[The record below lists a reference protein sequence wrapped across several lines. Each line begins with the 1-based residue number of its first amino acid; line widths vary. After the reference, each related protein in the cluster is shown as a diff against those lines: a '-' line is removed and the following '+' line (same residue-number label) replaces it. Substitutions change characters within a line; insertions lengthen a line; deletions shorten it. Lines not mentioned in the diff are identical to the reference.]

1 MNSEKDEIRKPI
13 PPPPSANLGTNAS
26 SHSETTASSDASGAK
41 GSTTSSS
48 SGNTKSKKPLPAPPT
63 FDPSSIK
70 VPLIN
75 TSTGT
80 TGTSKNN
87 TVTKSTLDLNLPKP
101 PPLLLPLPTK
111 KNANKASDVSSD
123 AATPHKSNRSS
134 IISSS
139 YTKPFHKNQH
149 IPVQHTSASSHQQ
162 HDNKEATTTHIH
174 STVEGLPTLESA
186 PSSVNLS
193 IHEHEHEPLNSNLE
207 SATRNSNDHILKE
220 AASAVSAMTASSKFN
235 TFQDDGI
242 TIPHHDKDQDK
253 NNDHENDND
262 DDDDDD
268 DDEPTIPHHPKR
280 NYRYTQQ
287 PPHNLLTYT
296 QRSIP
301 ILVIPSPKAKLIAA
315 KNNLSLSDLLNGLGN
330 SMVKES
336 PAILGKLA
344 PIRGVNR
351 LVHLKWDMVSFMFM
365 ENFGY
370 DVTDDDLNMD
380 MGSSVQGNE
389 TANTNADT
397 KNNVNLPPVDAG
409 MEWEKRLGFASEV
422 WGKEEDFASL
432 EKEIESSIF
441 QRNSMHDDDDDRDP
455 NDFTSQDVI
464 PDNGF
469 SLLSQYKT
477 PWYARFRHGINQQ
490 TSHQRCS
497 MMHCPPVVLYV
508 GTSSEGIQGL
518 EDLLARDDAI
528 TKHLPEEFRNGLFN
542 FNSMREQYLILHDED
557 GHGHGHGHAQG
568 GDGDE
573 TGARTGDGPFDE
585 VKLLQNMRNRFGP
598 GCAAVVRVNT
608 NTNVNTTGAAS
619 SDQEEDTLWDESLT
633 PDTPRSQLD
642 FTRSMHKTRGA
653 LLSSRDKLSL
663 RRFISHMTTT
673 VVIPAIERRIYELNV
688 EVTNHKKG
696 VKNVFKS
703 FWRKPKDVGGL
714 NSSVHG
720 SAIMNQSVTKNKAGG
735 GDNGPDS
742 VPYAYDSI
750 ESQTRLLADTLFLIR
765 DYEGA
770 LGMYRLVKDDYK
782 HDHKLLHNA
791 SAHEMMA
798 LSMHLTDL
806 STGYRST
813 REIIQCIDTAFSL
826 YSAAAEEE
834 RLKNGGSRPLVAPIA
849 TRCVTRLSLL
859 LSATRMLC
867 QGRDMETADYLAS
880 ASSNETSLGAAIL
893 LEQSSGHYHRAG
905 MYRKFAFHILMAGH
919 MFRSAGQEA
928 HSVRCF
934 ASALSVYHGGDRY
947 WPELFNHLTSALAG
961 QLYTMK
967 RMQLS
972 LQLYAKLVGTTGG
985 GRVSVRS
992 QQKFL
997 DHLVTICRSFSADA
1011 LESSKRMKSAYYG
1024 NTTAHWD
1031 EAREIILGTPNVTQI
1046 LEIPN
1051 MNLPKIIDSS
1061 ITVENSFQ
1069 SSDGKDIGEDF
1080 MTFGK
1085 AADGLDSM
1093 WQGLMCCA
1101 EAELRIGSRTTE
1113 QSSIDFTNSV
1123 LEEIEEEEKK
1133 LQTKS
1138 RLKKMSNKAE
1148 APPTRAKLEPIS
1160 VSFDVSNPLS
1170 IMVPI
1175 SSMQLVARLTH
1186 SKTQRVYTNIESLDI
1201 ASSDNDEKS
1210 SKKWKFTGS
1219 EKLFEVADFSRI
1231 SPATDSN
1238 ENIWHSGCAND
1249 VDPYFLVSKGQIAME
1264 PRSTSRISLELCP
1277 LAMGDLE
1284 IVGVRCKVFN
1294 GIWVFHKFKV
1304 KGPLLHN
1311 NAFNRANRIRGPPR
1325 LLLTKIES
1333 NMPSISV
1340 DIIQR
1345 FENGIKPVVLQG
1357 QVSKWILRVSNQGA
1371 AHATNLCLKTNV
1383 PWFNIRCNSAV
1394 AECDEVSYCIGPS
1407 GTMMRLPLGRNN
1419 IPTETLAPGQT
1430 LDIPIEIRTS
1440 GGGRQE
1446 LYMLFRY
1453 ELFEKRSASKSLPPK
1468 PKTRWLRKM
1477 VSVAVYPSLTLA
1489 ASITPS
1495 FSNKKDCILS
1505 VEVSF
1510 DRSEPHFPSLQ
1521 LNLIKFYVAL
1531 RLQITAVTRKQQL
1544 KLPWIRLALQARI
1557 TRSNLW

>member
-1 MNSEKDEIRKPI
+1 MNSGNDEIRKPI

-41 GSTTSSS
+41 SSTSSNVS
-48 SGNTKSKKPLPAPPT
+48 TKSKKPLPAPPT

-75 TSTGT
+75 TGTGSVTGT
-80 TGTSKNN
+80 GTGTGTGTSKNS
-87 TVTKSTLDLNLPKP
+87 TVIKSTLDLNFPKP
-101 PPLLLPLPTK
+101 PPMLLPLPTK
-111 KNANKASDVSSD
+111 KNVIKSSDVSSG
-123 AATPHKSNRSS
+123 AATSSSSNSS
-134 IISSS
+134 SISSS

-149 IPVQHTSASSHQQ
+149 IPVQHTSSHL
-162 HDNKEATTTHIH
+162 HEKETTTHIH
-174 STVEGLPTLESA
+174 STIEELPNLESA

-193 IHEHEHEPLNSNLE
+193 THEPLNSNLK
-207 SATRNSNDHILKE
+207 SATRNANDHILKE

-242 TIPHHDKDQDK
+242 TIPHYDKDQTK
-253 NNDHENDND
+253 DHDVDND
-262 DDDDDD
+262 
-268 DDEPTIPHHPKR
+268 EPNIPHHPKR

-287 PPHNLLTYT
+287 PPHHLLTYT

-301 ILVIPSPKAKLIAA
+301 ILVLPSPKAKLIAA

-336 PAILGKLA
+336 PTILGKLA

-380 MGSSVQGNE
+380 MDSVQGND
-389 TANTNADT
+389 TANSDA
-397 KNNVNLPPVDAG
+397 KNNVSPVDAG

-422 WGKEEDFASL
+422 WEEEEDFASL
-432 EKEIESSIF
+432 EKEIESMF
-441 QRNSMHDDDDDRDP
+441 QRNSMHDDDENHDP
-455 NDFTSQDVI
+455 SDFTSQDVI

-490 TSHQRCS
+490 TSHQRYS

-518 EDLLARDDAI
+518 EDLLARDDAT
-528 TKHLPEEFRNGLFN
+528 TKHLPEEFRNGMFN
-542 FNSMREQYLILHDED
+542 FNSMREQYLILHDE
-557 GHGHGHGHAQG
+557 HGHVQG
-568 GDGDE
+568 GDG
-573 TGARTGDGPFDE
+573 TGSGSGDGPFDE
-585 VKLLQNMRNRFGP
+585 VKLLQDMRNRFGP
-598 GCAAVVRVNT
+598 GCAAVVRVNS
-608 NTNVNTTGAAS
+608 NTNANTTGAAS
-619 SDQEEDTLWDESLT
+619 SAQEEDALWDESLT

-653 LLSSRDKLSL
+653 LLSSRDKLAL

-673 VVIPAIERRIYELNV
+673 VVIPAIERRIYELNA

-720 SAIMNQSVTKNKAGG
+720 SVIMNQSATKNKAGG
-735 GDNGPDS
+735 GDNGPNS

-770 LGMYRLVKDDYK
+770 LSMYRLVKDDYK

-834 RLKNGGSRPLVAPIA
+834 RMNNGGSRPLVAPIA

-867 QGRDMETADYLAS
+867 QGRDMETADSLAS

-1031 EAREIILGTPNVTQI
+1031 EAREIILVTPNVTQI

-1085 AADGLDSM
+1085 AADGLDSV

-1101 EAELRIGSRTTE
+1101 EAELRIGSKRTME

-1133 LQTKS
+1133 LQTKA

-1186 SKTQRVYTNIESLDI
+1186 SKTHRVYTNIESLDI
-1201 ASSDNDEKS
+1201 ASSDDDEKS

-1238 ENIWHSGCAND
+1238 ENIWHSGSANE
-1249 VDPYFLVSKGQIAME
+1249 VDPYFLVSKGQMAME

-1345 FENGIKPVVLQG
+1345 YENGIKPVVLQG

-1383 PWFNIRCNSAV
+1383 PWFNICCNSAV

-1419 IPTETLAPGQT
+1419 SPTETLAPGQT

-1446 LYMLFRY
+1446 FYMLFRY
-1453 ELFEKRSASKSLPPK
+1453 ELFEKPSASKPLLPLK

-1495 FSNKKDCILS
+1495 FSNKKECILS
-1505 VEVSF
+1505 VEVSY
-1510 DRSEPHFPSLQ
+1510 DRSEPHILSSMQ
-1521 LNLIKFYVAL
+1521 LNLIKFYVAF
-1531 RLQITAVTRKQQL
+1531 RLQITAVTRKLQL
-1544 KLPWIRLALQARI
+1544 KLPLIKLALQART

>member
-1 MNSEKDEIRKPI
+1 MNSENDDIRKSI
-13 PPPPSANLGTNAS
+13 PPPPSAILSTNAS
-26 SHSETTASSDASGAK
+26 SHSESTAASDTSGAK
-41 GSTTSSS
+41 SSTSTSCSVN
-48 SGNTKSKKPLPAPPT
+48 NTKSKKPLPAPPK

-75 TSTGT
+75 TTGA
-80 TGTSKNN
+80 SKNS

-111 KNANKASDVSSD
+111 KNAIKASAVSSG
-123 AATPHKSNRSS
+123 AAIPSTSN
-134 IISSS
+134 SSS
-139 YTKPFHKNQH
+139 YTKPIQKNQH
-149 IPVQHTSASSHQQ
+149 IPVQHTSSHQ
-162 HDNKEATTTHIH
+162 HEKDATTHIH
-174 STVEGLPTLESA
+174 STVEGLPTLESS
-186 PSSVNLS
+186 PPSVNAS
-193 IHEHEHEPLNSNLE
+193 TPTHESLNSNLK
-207 SATRNSNDHILKE
+207 STTRNTTDHILKE

-242 TIPHHDKDQDK
+242 TIQQDQDK
-253 NNDHENDND
+253 DHDHD
-262 DDDDDD
+262 HDQ
-268 DDEPTIPHHPKR
+268 PTIPHHPKR

-287 PPHNLLTYT
+287 PPHHLLTYT

-301 ILVIPSPKAKLIAA
+301 ILVLPSPKAKMIAR

-370 DVTDDDLNMD
+370 DVTDDDLNVNMD
-380 MGSSVQGNE
+380 MDTSVQENE
-389 TANTNADT
+389 TANVDT
-397 KNNVNLPPVDAG
+397 KNNVPPVDAG
-409 MEWEKRLGFASEV
+409 TEWEKRLGFASEV
-422 WGKEEDFASL
+422 WEEEEDFESL
-432 EKEIESSIF
+432 EKEIESMF
-441 QRNSMHDDDDDRDP
+441 HGNSMHDDDGKHHDP

-464 PDNGF
+464 PDSGF

-490 TSHQRCS
+490 TSHQRYS

-508 GTSSEGIQGL
+508 ATSSEGIQGL
-518 EDLLARDDAI
+518 EDLLSRDDAT

-542 FNSMREQYLILHDED
+542 FNSMREQYLILHDE
-557 GHGHGHGHAQG
+557 HAQG
-568 GDGDE
+568 EDADG
-573 TGARTGDGPFDE
+573 TGTSDGPFDE
-585 VKLLQNMRNRFGP
+585 VTLLQDMRNRFGP
-598 GCAAVVRVNT
+598 GCAAVVRVNS
-608 NTNVNTTGAAS
+608 NTNANTNGAAS
-619 SDQEEDTLWDESLT
+619 SAQEEDAVWDECLT

-703 FWRKPKDVGGL
+703 FWRKPKDVAGL

-720 SAIMNQSVTKNKAGG
+720 SANMNQGATKNKAGG
-735 GDNGPDS
+735 GDNGPTS

-813 REIIQCIDTAFSL
+813 REIIQYIDTAFSL

-867 QGRDMETADYLAS
+867 QGRDMETADSLAS

-1024 NTTAHWD
+1024 NNTSHWD
-1031 EAREIILGTPNVTQI
+1031 EVREIILVTPNVSQI

-1085 AADGLDSM
+1085 AADGLESV
-1093 WQGLMCCA
+1093 WQSLTCCA
-1101 EAELRIGSRTTE
+1101 EAELRVGSKRTTE

-1133 LQTKS
+1133 LQTKA
-1138 RLKKMSNKAE
+1138 RLKKISNKAE

-1186 SKTQRVYTNIESLDI
+1186 SKTHRVYTNIESLDI
-1201 ASSDNDEKS
+1201 ASSDDDEKRT
-1210 SKKWKFTGS
+1210 KKWKFTGS
-1219 EKLFEVADFSRI
+1219 EKFFEVADFSRI

-1238 ENIWHSGCAND
+1238 ENIWLSGSANE
-1249 VDPYFLVSKGQIAME
+1249 VDPYFLVSKGQMAME
-1264 PRSTSRISLELCP
+1264 PRSTNRISLELCP

-1284 IVGVRCKVFN
+1284 IVGARCKIFN
-1294 GIWVFHKFKV
+1294 EIWVFHKFKV

-1311 NAFNRANRIRGPPR
+1311 NAFNRANRIRGPP
-1325 LLLTKIES
+1325 LLLQTKIES

-1345 FENGIKPVVLQG
+1345 YENGIKPVVLQG

-1371 AHATNLCLKTNV
+1371 AHATNLCLKSNV
-1383 PWFNIRCNSAV
+1383 PWFNICCNLAV
-1394 AECDEVSYCIGPS
+1394 AEGDEVSYCIGPS

-1419 IPTETLAPGQT
+1419 SPTETLAPGQT

-1446 LYMLFRY
+1446 FYMLFRY
-1453 ELFEKRSASKSLPPK
+1453 ELFEKTSASKSLPLK

-1495 FSNKKDCILS
+1495 FSNKKECILS

-1510 DRSEPHFPSLQ
+1510 DRSEPHVSFH
-1521 LNLIKFYVAL
+1521 A
-1531 RLQITAVTRKQQL
+1531 T
-1544 KLPWIRLALQARI
+1544 
-1557 TRSNLW
+1557 